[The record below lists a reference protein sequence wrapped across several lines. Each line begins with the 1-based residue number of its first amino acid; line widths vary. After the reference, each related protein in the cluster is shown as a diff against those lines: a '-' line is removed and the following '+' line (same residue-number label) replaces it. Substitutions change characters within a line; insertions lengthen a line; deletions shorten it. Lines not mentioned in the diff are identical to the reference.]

1 MSNTWNYRLML
12 DDSGKQKIYS
22 FHEVYYEGADTPTD
36 FTKMPETMMSE
47 DLDELVFKTKG
58 FLMALEEPI
67 LSINNFPQ
75 EVCDHEDL

>member
-1 MSNTWNYRLML
+1 ML

-22 FHEVYYEGADTPTD
+22 FHEVYYEGVDTPTD

-47 DLDELVFKTKG
+47 DIDELIFKTKG

-75 EVCDHEDL
+75 EVIDHEDL

>member
-22 FHEVYYEGADTPTD
+22 FHEVYYEGGDTPTE

-47 DLDELVFKTKG
+47 DLQELVFKAKA
-58 FLMALEEPI
+58 FLMA
-67 LSINNFPQ
+67 
-75 EVCDHEDL
+75 VD

>member
-1 MSNTWNYRLML
+1 ML

-22 FHEVYYEGADTPTD
+22 FHEVYYEAGDTPTE

-47 DLDELVFKTKG
+47 DLQELVFKAKA
-58 FLMALEEPI
+58 FLMAVEEPI

-75 EVCDHEDL
+75 EVHDHEDL

>member
-22 FHEVYYEGADTPTD
+22 FHEVYYEAGDTPTE

-47 DLDELVFKTKG
+47 DLQELVFKAKA
-58 FLMALEEPI
+58 FLMAVEEPI

-75 EVCDHEDL
+75 EVHDHEDL